1 VKDYRRSPQSLNYT
15 LISTAIPGRKP
26 TRMNKRLLALATLSL
41 VSAGTACA
49 QMMESPAPGQIG
61 LSLNTSAT
69 ITGKGDLKNGS
80 TVYQDL
86 YATHFSLEL
95 KQSIELDKAQRL
107 GVGIDYDTTALHKPE
122 TSSVP
127 IPEDLKSLGASVSYF
142 RVIDQK
148 WMLSASLGA
157 GSYVTDTGLLSEGWG
172 TRASVIG
179 LYNYSRQLTL
189 AFGVA
194 HNSLSEDFKFLPV
207 FGLDWRPD
215 PKWSVAVGFP
225 RIGVSYRATEQLKLG
240 LGLTGTG
247 GAYYVKN
254 NPSSAPATHSL
265 ADSRLQHLELRLGF
279 NADWRINDSFRVS
292 GSVGEVLLRRLKYIN
307 RDYEL
312 KSKGLA
318 PYASVSATLSF

>member
-1 VKDYRRSPQSLNYT
+1 VRDNRPSPQTLNYT
-15 LISTAIPGRKP
+15 LIFTAIPGRKS
-26 TRMNKRLLALATLSL
+26 TRMNSRLLTLATLAL
-41 VSAGTACA
+41 LNAGTVRA
-49 QMMESPAPGQIG
+49 QMMEAPAPDQIG
-61 LSLNTSAT
+61 LSLSTSAT

-80 TVYQDL
+80 TIYQDL
-86 YATHFSLEL
+86 YATHFSMEL
-95 KQSIELDKAQRL
+95 RQSIQLDNAQRL
-107 GVGIDYDTTALHKPE
+107 GVGIDYDTTTLHKPE
-122 TSSVP
+122 ESSVP

-142 RVIDQK
+142 RVIDPK
-148 WMLSASLGA
+148 WMLSASFGA

-189 AFGVA
+189 AFGAA

-207 FGLDWRPD
+207 VGLDWRPD

-225 RIGVSYRATEQLKLG
+225 RIAVNYRVDEQLKIG

-254 NPSSAPATHSL
+254 NPRSAPTTHPL

-279 NADWRINDSFRVS
+279 NADWRINDNFRVS

-318 PYASVSATLSF
+318 PYASVTAILSF